1 MTYYGEQPA
10 QGYSNQIQ
18 SMKHLEGAKHAQTS
32 VILGVVGLF
41 FFGLVFGPLAIS
53 QANKAEALFVAA
65 TGGKVLGWIA
75 TITSALWAVFWVLM
89 FAGGMASSTGS

>member
-1 MTYYGEQPA
+1 MTYYEPPI
-10 QGYSNQIQ
+10 QGYNNQIQ

-32 VILGVVGLF
+32 VILGVVGIF
-41 FFGLVFGPLAIS
+41 FFGLIFGPLAIM

-75 TITSALWAVFWVLM
+75 TVTSALWAVFWVM
-89 FAGGMASSTGS
+89 IFVGGAASSAGA